1 MNMILIYMNVKTGD
15 HYGADMSRGGSVMS
29 NYPHSLPN
37 KLHHQL
43 WSAVGVPGDPDPGQ
57 MTKSVSTYQCL
68 HVLQHF
74 DDSIY
79 EDVFMLKF
87 EISSNQIFLT
97 LPCFAPFVSIIYI
110 LFFCFRFLGYLKTKQ
125 HFWSKEISIEW
136 EHMKIY
142 CFLLFIAK

>member
-1 MNMILIYMNVKTGD
+1 MDLQVGELKKGAFFNIVKMILIDYTCQMMNVKTGE

-43 WSAVGVPGDPDPGQ
+43 WSAVRVPGDPGPGQ

-87 EISSNQIFLT
+87 EISSKYF
-97 LPCFAPFVSIIYI
+97 
-110 LFFCFRFLGYLKTKQ
+110 
-125 HFWSKEISIEW
+125 
-136 EHMKIY
+136 
-142 CFLLFIAK
+142 

>member
-1 MNMILIYMNVKTGD
+1 MILIYMNVKTGD

-43 WSAVGVPGDPDPGQ
+43 WSAVRVPGDPGPGQ

-87 EISSNQIFLT
+87 EISSKYF
-97 LPCFAPFVSIIYI
+97 
-110 LFFCFRFLGYLKTKQ
+110 
-125 HFWSKEISIEW
+125 
-136 EHMKIY
+136 
-142 CFLLFIAK
+142 